1 MTDNEL
7 NLIMCTE
14 MSEIHKMECADYLG
28 NTGYINISEVK
39 INGADIFSG
48 SSKIT
53 QEVTVRE
60 QNETPTLNMYFSI
73 QGISSAWEANSN
85 EKYVLKD
92 NQHAVTFTPSFD
104 GYYALSSPEVRNFG
118 ISLYESFFNRLYS
131 TDLECLK
138 RFWDNVSAGKL
149 ADISEHALPITPKQQ
164 AVIND
169 MHHCPYSGNMKQLFY
184 ESKITELFL
193 LQAEQAESLNGTT
206 PIKIERHHIDKLH
219 AARQYIQQS
228 MFDPLTLS
236 GIAREAGINEF
247 MLKKGFKE
255 LFGMTVFGY
264 LNELKMNYARQ
275 MLLESA
281 CTVYEVAYT
290 MGYNE
295 PYNFSKAFRKHFG
308 YLPGELR
315 K

>member
-1 MTDNEL
+1 MIDNEL
-7 NLIMCTE
+7 NIIMCTE
-14 MSEIHKMECADYLG
+14 IPEIHKAEFTDYLG
-28 NTGYINISEVK
+28 NTGYIDFSEVK

-48 SSKIT
+48 NSKLEHEIT
-53 QEVTVRE
+53 IRE
-60 QNETPTLNMYFSI
+60 QNQTPTLSMYFSI
-73 QGISSAWEANSN
+73 QGTSSAWEANSN

-92 NQHAVTFTPSFD
+92 NEHALTFAPAFD

-118 ISLYESFFNRLYS
+118 ISLYEPFFSRLYS
-131 TDLECLK
+131 ADLECLK
-138 RFWDNVSAGKL
+138 RFWDKVDAGKM
-149 ADISEHALPITPKQQ
+149 ADISDHALPITPKQQ

-169 MHHCPYSGNMKQLFY
+169 MHQCVYTGNMRQLFY

-193 LQAEQAESLNGTT
+193 LQVEQAEALNGTK
-206 PIKIERHHIDKLH
+206 PVKIERHNVDKLH

-228 MFDPLTLS
+228 MFDPLTLN

>member
-1 MTDNEL
+1 MIDNEL
-7 NLIMCTE
+7 NLIMCAE
-14 MSEIHKMECADYLG
+14 SSEIHKAEFTDYLG
-28 NTGYINISEVK
+28 NTGYLDFNEVR

-48 SSKIT
+48 SSKLEQEIT
-53 QEVTVRE
+53 LRE
-60 QNETPTLNMYFSI
+60 QREIPTLNMYFSI
-73 QGISSAWEANSN
+73 QGISSAWEANSK

-92 NQHAVTFTPSFD
+92 NEHTIAFAPDFD

-118 ISLYESFFNRLYS
+118 IALYEPFFNRLYS
-131 TDLECLK
+131 NDLECLK
-138 RFWDNVSAGKL
+138 RFWDKVSTGKI
-149 ADISEHALPITPKQQ
+149 ADISDHALPITPKQQ
-164 AVIND
+164 SVIND
-169 MHHCPYSGNMKQLFY
+169 MHQCVYTGNMKQLFY

-193 LQAEQAESLNGTT
+193 LQAEQAEALNGIK
-206 PIKIERHHIDKLH
+206 PVKIERHHVDKLH
-219 AARQYIQQS
+219 AARHYIQQT
-228 MFDPLTLS
+228 MFEPLTLS

>member
-1 MTDNEL
+1 MVYNEL

-14 MSEIHKMECADYLG
+14 ISEIHQAEYTDYLG
-28 NTGYINISEVK
+28 NTGYMNYNEVK
-39 INGADIFSG
+39 IDGANIFSG
-48 SSKIT
+48 SSKLEQEIT
-53 QEVTVRE
+53 IRE
-60 QNETPTLNMYFSI
+60 QHETPTLNMYFSI
-73 QGISSAWEANSN
+73 QGVSSAWEANSN
-85 EKYVLKD
+85 ERYILKD
-92 NQHAVTFTPSFD
+92 NQHILAFAPAFD

-118 ISLYESFFNRLYS
+118 ISLYEPFFSRLYA
-131 TDLECLK
+131 TELECLK
-138 RFWDNVSAGKL
+138 RFWDKVAAGKPTDL
-149 ADISEHALPITPKQQ
+149 SGSALPITPKQQ

-169 MHHCPYSGNMKQLFY
+169 MHQCVYTGNMKQLFY

-193 LQAEQAESLNGTT
+193 LQAEQAEALNG
-206 PIKIERHHIDKLH
+206 IKSVKIERHNVDKLY
-219 AARQYIQQS
+219 AARQYIQQR
-228 MFDPLTLS
+228 MFDPLTLN

-290 MGYNE
+290 VGYNE